1 MNRLLRIFFALL
13 LPIVF
18 LSQNCS
24 KTKKTQSRFSFV
36 KTVVAENLNEPMQIA
51 EMPDGKIML
60 IERHGTI
67 KLYDPS
73 TGLMNVACEMTVVD
87 SLEDGLMGLA
97 IDPEWEQNHWI
108 YLYYSPFGKS
118 YNQLSRFVFDN
129 GTLDPASEKP
139 LLQVHVQREQ
149 CCHSGGGLRF
159 GDDGYLYLGTGDNT
173 NPTDDYATVDE
184 RPGRGPWDSQKS
196 SSNTM
201 DLRGKILR
209 IKPMAD
215 GSYICPAGNLF
226 AAEDVQITNNEQQAT
241 TNGAFSGRPEIYVM
255 GVRNPFRFSIDAR
268 RKVLYWGDVGPDAS
282 VNDSLRGP
290 AGYDEINAARTAGNY
305 GWPYFIG
312 DNKPYRD
319 FDHATQ
325 TPGPP
330 FDPKHPFNDSPNN
343 TGARDLPPAQP
354 AIIWYPYDPSPEF
367 PVLDEYE
374 GEGGRNAMAGPT
386 YYADQYPPQTRLPD
400 YYDGKLIIYDW
411 MRNWMIAVTV
421 DSAGQYV
428 SMEPFAPNIP
438 LTCPMDMLIDKNGVL
453 WVLEYGTK
461 RYSANPD
468 ARLSRV
474 EYVRG
479 NRPPVPHLQADKF
492 VGAAPLTVT
501 FSAAKT
507 FDWDEEEL
515 TYDIDFR
522 DGSEPWV
529 ATVMNTANSDINNR
543 QSAAVLENIVHVFE
557 KTGTYNVRLKVQDE
571 SGRLASTTITIHVG
585 NEPPMVQ
592 WDLGGKNR
600 SFYEAGDV
608 LDYKVVVNDREDG
621 SLETGSILP
630 SAVVAAIDYLETGF
644 DITSIAHGQMND
656 TTKTVLAKGQ
666 TLIERSDC
674 KTCHA
679 QDKLVNG
686 PAYLSIAER
695 YRNDPSVVRKLAQ
708 KIIHGGGGSWGQ
720 TYMSTHPQ
728 LSEADASEMVRWI
741 LSLGAAPKPKQSLP
755 TEGSFTLSVPAAKG
769 KNKQPNP
776 GTFILK
782 ASYRDRG
789 SQSQTPLE
797 ARAMLALR
805 PAFQQAEQA
814 DSISNG
820 VSEYRPFGDDLLL
833 LNNLKNNAFF
843 CFKHTDLTG
852 INSISL
858 GIGLGDVQNQFIGGR
873 VELHLGSPDGALI
886 GQANILA
893 KTVAGNMEFDELKL
907 PVTAP
912 ADGQFHDVY
921 FVFKNDNNAQGTV
934 TAVDW
939 VWFHIQLVDSSVH
952 NNAPVR

>member
-1 MNRLLRIFFALL
+1 
-13 LPIVF
+13 
-18 LSQNCS
+18 
-24 KTKKTQSRFSFV
+24 
-36 KTVVAENLNEPMQIA
+36 
-51 EMPDGKIML
+51 
-60 IERHGTI
+60 
-67 KLYDPS
+67 
-73 TGLMNVACEMTVVD
+73 
-87 SLEDGLMGLA
+87 
-97 IDPEWEQNHWI
+97 
-108 YLYYSPFGKS
+108 
-118 YNQLSRFVFDN
+118 
-129 GTLDPASEKP
+129 
-139 LLQVHVQREQ
+139 
-149 CCHSGGGLRF
+149 
-159 GDDGYLYLGTGDNT
+159 
-173 NPTDDYATVDE
+173 
-184 RPGRGPWDSQKS
+184 
-196 SSNTM
+196 
-201 DLRGKILR
+201 
-209 IKPMAD
+209 
-215 GSYICPAGNLF
+215 
-226 AAEDVQITNNEQQAT
+226 
-241 TNGAFSGRPEIYVM
+241 
-255 GVRNPFRFSIDAR
+255 
-268 RKVLYWGDVGPDAS
+268 
-282 VNDSLRGP
+282 
-290 AGYDEINAARTAGNY
+290 
-305 GWPYFIG
+305 
-312 DNKPYRD
+312 
-319 FDHATQ
+319 
-325 TPGPP
+325 
-330 FDPKHPFNDSPNN
+330 
-343 TGARDLPPAQP
+343 
-354 AIIWYPYDPSPEF
+354 
-367 PVLDEYE
+367 
-374 GEGGRNAMAGPT
+374 
-386 YYADQYPPQTRLPD
+386 
-400 YYDGKLIIYDW
+400 
-411 MRNWMIAVTV
+411 
-421 DSAGQYV
+421 
-428 SMEPFAPNIP
+428 
-438 LTCPMDMLIDKNGVL
+438 
-453 WVLEYGTK
+453 
-461 RYSANPD
+461 
-468 ARLSRV
+468 
-474 EYVRG
+474 
-479 NRPPVPHLQADKF
+479 
-492 VGAAPLTVT
+492 
-501 FSAAKT
+501 
-507 FDWDEEEL
+507 
-515 TYDIDFR
+515 
-522 DGSEPWV
+522 
-529 ATVMNTANSDINNR
+529 
-543 QSAAVLENIVHVFE
+543 
-557 KTGTYNVRLKVQDE
+557 
-571 SGRLASTTITIHVG
+571 
-585 NEPPMVQ
+585 
-592 WDLGGKNR
+592 LGGKNR

-608 LDYKVVVNDREDG
+608 LDYKVVVKDREDG

-630 SAVVAAIDYLETGF
+630 SAVVAAINYLETGF

-656 TTKTVLAKGQ
+656 TTKTVMAKGQ

-858 GIGLGDVQNQFIGGR
+858 GIGLGDAQNQFIGGR

-907 PVTAP
+907 PVAAP

-939 VWFHIQLVDSSVH
+939 VWFRLGDGQMQFSRV
-952 NNAPVR
+952 NK

>member
-1 MNRLLRIFFALL
+1 
-13 LPIVF
+13 
-18 LSQNCS
+18 
-24 KTKKTQSRFSFV
+24 
-36 KTVVAENLNEPMQIA
+36 
-51 EMPDGKIML
+51 
-60 IERHGTI
+60 
-67 KLYDPS
+67 
-73 TGLMNVACEMTVVD
+73 
-87 SLEDGLMGLA
+87 
-97 IDPEWEQNHWI
+97 
-108 YLYYSPFGKS
+108 
-118 YNQLSRFVFDN
+118 
-129 GTLDPASEKP
+129 
-139 LLQVHVQREQ
+139 
-149 CCHSGGGLRF
+149 
-159 GDDGYLYLGTGDNT
+159 
-173 NPTDDYATVDE
+173 
-184 RPGRGPWDSQKS
+184 
-196 SSNTM
+196 
-201 DLRGKILR
+201 
-209 IKPMAD
+209 
-215 GSYICPAGNLF
+215 
-226 AAEDVQITNNEQQAT
+226 
-241 TNGAFSGRPEIYVM
+241 
-255 GVRNPFRFSIDAR
+255 
-268 RKVLYWGDVGPDAS
+268 
-282 VNDSLRGP
+282 
-290 AGYDEINAARTAGNY
+290 
-305 GWPYFIG
+305 
-312 DNKPYRD
+312 
-319 FDHATQ
+319 
-325 TPGPP
+325 
-330 FDPKHPFNDSPNN
+330 
-343 TGARDLPPAQP
+343 
-354 AIIWYPYDPSPEF
+354 
-367 PVLDEYE
+367 
-374 GEGGRNAMAGPT
+374 
-386 YYADQYPPQTRLPD
+386 
-400 YYDGKLIIYDW
+400 
-411 MRNWMIAVTV
+411 
-421 DSAGQYV
+421 
-428 SMEPFAPNIP
+428 MEPFAPNIP

-529 ATVMNTANSDINNR
+529 ATVMNTANPAITNR
-543 QSAAVLENIVHVFE
+543 QSSAVLENIVHVFE
-557 KTGTYNVRLKVQDE
+557 ETGTYNVRLKVQDE
-571 SGRLASTTITIHVG
+571 SGRLASTTLTIHVG

-708 KIIHGGGGSWGQ
+708 KIINGGGGSWGQ

-741 LSLGAAPKPKQSLP
+741 LSLGAAPKPKLSLP

-782 ASYRDRG
+782 AIYRDRG

-797 ARAMLALR
+797 TRAMLALR

-858 GIGLGDVQNQFIGGR
+858 GIGLGDAQNQFIGGR

-907 PVTAP
+907 PVAAP